1 MRVRRGEG
9 DSGPPAGWMRRRRA
23 AGRPAGSRISCPGPR
38 FWTNWKPKR
47 PLMQR
52 WPSVTD
58 ESSGEVTFTIVL
70 SWTCSESVQPT
81 PQYGQIV
88 SVTVWADSSQVPA
101 ARMSCSDLNIS
112 APVGQT
118 PMQLPQ

>member
-1 MRVRRGEG
+1 
-9 DSGPPAGWMRRRRA
+9 
-23 AGRPAGSRISCPGPR
+23 
-38 FWTNWKPKR
+38 
-47 PLMQR
+47 MQR

-58 ESSGEVTFTIVL
+58 ESIGELTVTISL
-70 SWTCSESVQPT
+70 SWTWRSSTQPT

-88 SVTVWADSSQVPA
+88 SVTVWADSSHVPA
-101 ARMSCSDLNIS
+101 ARMSCSLLNIS

>member
-1 MRVRRGEG
+1 
-9 DSGPPAGWMRRRRA
+9 
-23 AGRPAGSRISCPGPR
+23 
-38 FWTNWKPKR
+38 
-47 PLMQR
+47 MQR

-58 ESSGEVTFTIVL
+58 ESSGEVTLRIL
-70 SWTCSESVQPT
+70 SSWTWSSTAHPT

-88 SVTVWADSSQVPA
+88 SVTVCCDGSHVPA
-101 ARMSCSDLNIS
+101 ARMSYSGLAIS